1 MPELPTITVYSD
13 GCGLCRDTVSIMRR
27 AAGKD
32 ADHVEERRIDD
43 TPKGVISELGIRAT
57 PAIVFNDTLA
67 HVGTPT
73 AEDAAVLV
81 KRAEIDRVILRYS
94 IPNSDAVQRF
104 AQGKVPSEATAR
116 ALANEFHPFCVQFPL
131 FLAAAISHLKDDDT
145 RMLLVHNLYEEHG
158 NFLPERIH
166 PALFRNFCQGVGLK
180 VETLDGHDN
189 HSPGM
194 LAAKMMLDICR
205 EGPAGRALAA
215 LYPVELLFAPTCDLM
230 VQGLRHLHLSPDA
243 IDFWVL
249 HSGKDVEHAEQ
260 LRKGLLRACG
270 SPEEWEQAVGLA
282 EDIAQMFFELFDHIA
297 RASFLSSEEQ
307 LAVFD
312 EVERLC
318 SESPAFAQHPV
329 DHKSAAYYTSL
340 QAGKGGR
347 WFLRALGDGER
358 RSLVSRFS
366 VEHSRR
372 LAPGFEVGAAPRV
385 FGKSRIFY
393 HSFEQLKELKDF
405 VRAAFEEEA
414 KHAGSPHD
422 EHVRP

>member
-13 GCGLCRDTVSIMRR
+13 GCGLCRDAVSIMSR
-27 AAGKD
+27 AAGKS

-43 TPKGVISELGIRAT
+43 TPKSVIGELGIRAT

-67 HVGTPT
+67 YVGIPT
-73 AEDAAVLV
+73 AEDAAILV

-94 IPNSDAVQRF
+94 IPKSDAVQRF
-104 AQGKVPSEATAR
+104 ARGKPSEATAR
-116 ALANEFHPFCVQFPL
+116 ALASEFHPFCVEFPL
-131 FLAAAISHLKDDDT
+131 FLAAAISHLKDDET

-158 NFLPERIH
+158 NLIPERIH
-166 PALFRNFCQGVGLK
+166 PALFRNFCKGLGLK
-180 VETLDGHDN
+180 VEAIEGHDN

-194 LAAKMMLDICR
+194 QAAKMMLDICR
-205 EGPAGRALAA
+205 EGPAVRALAA
-215 LYPVELLFAPTCDLM
+215 LYPVELLFAPTCDVM

-270 SPEEWEQAVGLA
+270 SPEEWEGAVGLA

-307 LAVFD
+307 LAVYD
-312 EVERLC
+312 EVKRLC
-318 SESPAFAQHPV
+318 SDSPAFGKHPV
-329 DHKSAAYYTSL
+329 DHKSAAYYMSL
-340 QAGKGGR
+340 QAGKAGP
-347 WFLRALGDGER
+347 WFLRALGDSER

-366 VEHSRR
+366 VEHTRR

-385 FGKSRIFY
+385 FGKSRVFY
-393 HSFEQLKELKDF
+393 HDVEQLKQLKDF
-405 VRAAFEEEA
+405 VRAAYEEEA
-414 KHAGSPHD
+414 KHVGSPHT
-422 EHVRP
+422 EHARP